1 MNIGETGEKDKR
13 HRLGKKTQSLE
24 SAPLAAAENDSE
36 DYEEVHYEQINEAF
50 NEPMQNFP
58 PNIDTQSKLKI
69 RYRREKEQSKQISDS
84 ESDSSS
90 LERRKPGDL
99 FSKVNRKPQTHK
111 RVRKK
116 RIAVPV
122 QPPVISDHMYQ
133 KLRNDMNDQDKQ
145 LYEEEPSVIPSP
157 SSPMVRISLFFL
169 DTYKNTQQKI
179 FNVVWRDSKIG
190 IKGQ

>member
-1 MNIGETGEKDKR
+1 MNIGETGDKEKR

-24 SAPLAAAENDSE
+24 NAPLAAAENDSE

-50 NEPMQNFP
+50 NEPSMHLYP

-69 RYRREKEQSKQISDS
+69 RYRREKEQSKQMSDS

-145 LYEEEPSVIPSP
+145 LYEEEPSVIASP
-157 SSPMVRISLFFL
+157 SSPMVRETLFFCSSFQL
-169 DTYKNTQQKI
+169 LIDFFHCTS
-179 FNVVWRDSKIG
+179 FSLA
-190 IKGQ
+190 